1 MKISKLV
8 LGLFPVALALSAQV
22 SSASAQSVPS
32 DVRCL
37 LLSNLFSKK
46 AEAEPARQA
55 AAQSLIFYLGRL
67 DGRVAPRALEAAMRA
82 QSNAI
87 DPKAAGPEMAT
98 CAARLV
104 HAQQTVQALGRAAA
118 PAK

>member
-1 MKISKLV
+1 MKISKLA
-8 LGLFPVALALSAQV
+8 LGLFPIALASPAMV
-22 SSASAQSVPS
+22 SPASAQSVPS

-46 AEAEPARQA
+46 AEAEQARQV

-67 DGRVAPRALEAAMRA
+67 DGRVNPRALEAAMRS
-82 QSNAI
+82 QSAAV
-87 DPKAAGPEMAT
+87 DPKAVGPEMTA
-98 CAARLV
+98 CAARLA

-118 PAK
+118 PTK